1 MNFKGLLSKR
11 VKLAL
16 QLLISAGLIAFILRQ
31 IDLGQARALLPGGAG
46 LPWLLG
52 AALLFNL
59 SRVAGALRL
68 NVYQRNAGIAL
79 GEAENLKLY
88 YAGMFLN
95 MFLPG
100 GIGGDGY
107 KVLVLHRREAA
118 PVKSLVLIML
128 NDRASGLL
136 VLLMLLCLFAPL
148 LALPWEKGVVLLL
161 AVAGAAALAGIFV
174 AWHRLLLKMTGAG
187 MASAFGY
194 GMAVQLLQLGC
205 MALLLVCLRVAPADF
220 LAYLAIF
227 LLSSVASV
235 LPLSFGGLG
244 AREVTFFYGLDLLG
258 LDPTQGV
265 LAASGFFLVTLVSSL
280 PGAFF
285 LAGFA
290 GRPENRDGSGSG
302 RALMRD

>member
-1 MNFKGLLSKR
+1 MSFKGLLSR
-11 VKLAL
+11 RIKLAL
-16 QLLISAGLIAFILRQ
+16 QLLVSAGLVVFILRQ
-31 IDLGQARALLPGGAG
+31 IDLGQARALLPGGEG
-46 LPWLLG
+46 WSWLLG

-59 SRVAGALRL
+59 SRVAGARRL
-68 NVYQRNAGIAL
+68 NVYQRKAGIAL
-79 GEAENLKLY
+79 GETENLKLY

-107 KVLVLHRREAA
+107 KVLVLHRRQAA

-128 NDRASGLL
+128 TDRASGLL

-161 AVAGAAALAGIFV
+161 AAAGAAALAAVFV
-174 AWHRLLLKMTGAG
+174 IWHRLLLKMAGAG
-187 MASAFGY
+187 IASVFGY
-194 GMAVQLLQLGC
+194 GMAVQVLQLVS
-205 MALLLVCLRVAPADF
+205 MAALLACLRVAPADF

-227 LLSSVASV
+227 LLSSVAAV

-258 LDPTQGV
+258 LDPTHGV
-265 LAASGFFLVTLVSSL
+265 LAASGFFLLTLVSSL

-285 LAGFA
+285 LAGFGTRAEARYPA
-290 GRPENRDGSGSG
+290 GS
-302 RALMRD
+302 